1 MSFSKAG
8 HEVRRG
14 PLLILLIVVLAG
26 FVAAPLAPWLCRS
39 LGATRGGAL
48 LALVPLTLCAT
59 LAAIGPEA
67 LAGRGIFEAHPWVSG
82 LGVGLDLRLDGLA
95 LVFALLITGIGSLVV
110 LYAGAYLGDPGQA
123 GRFLLF
129 LLAFMASMLGVVLA
143 DGVITLFV
151 FWELTSVTSWLLIG
165 FDHEKAESR
174 RAALQALLVTAL
186 GGVALLAG
194 LLLLGAA
201 GGSMRLSELEGARSA
216 ILSSGLY
223 EAILVLVLLGAA
235 TKSAQFP
242 FHFWLPNAMAAP
254 TPASAYLHSSTMVKA
269 GVYLLARLS
278 PTLGATELFTLTV
291 TSLGAATFVLGAVL
305 AAPQTKLKRL
315 LAYSTVSSLGLLVM
329 LLGVG
334 TQAAVVAAGAYLVA
348 HALFKAA
355 LFLVAGAVDHETG
368 ERDVEKLGGLRSA
381 MPITAAAAGLAA
393 LSMAGIPPLLGF
405 VAKEVVYEAALPA
418 PGGVL
423 VIGLSVV
430 ANALLLLVAFESGV
444 RPFVGALRETPRKP
458 HEAPAALSVGPVLL
472 GAAGLALGMAPALA
486 SSLFVD
492 GFVAS
497 VHGEAP
503 GKPLSLWHGFT
514 PALGLSALTVVI
526 GLAAVALR
534 ATLRRA
540 GRDLA
545 AAARFGPERA
555 WDALWSA
562 LLSIARA
569 QTDLLQGRRL
579 RHGLALTALASGAFV
594 VSGLLA
600 GGLRLPPIDVVSAPL
615 AEWALGGLLVL
626 GCVAALLARTA
637 LAAVAVL
644 GIIGTLVTLV
654 FARFSAPDLA
664 VTQFVIETLTV
675 ILFVLVLFH
684 LPNYA
689 RLSRPSTRLRDGLL
703 ATSFGVVMTLLALSV
718 GSLRRDDSITRFLA
732 AESVPGGHGRNVV
745 NVILV
750 DFRALDTL
758 GEITVLGVAAVGA
771 FALLKLRPRG

>member
-503 GKPLSLWHGFT
+503 GKPLSFWHGFT
-514 PALGLSALTVVI
+514 P
-526 GLAAVALR
+526 
-534 ATLRRA
+534 
-540 GRDLA
+540 GRNLA